1 MLEGFGKVD
10 RLAQERVKSGGIE
23 TSQCELPAEAHAG
36 ILLHRCEPA
45 VGRAL
50 GGVEMVEVQKKSSR
64 GTGIVE
70 IEARD
75 LDKHHE
81 KRVIQGMGA
90 NANGEV
96 FKRHLERV
104 RRVTLDWH
112 TDQIGECREN

>member
-1 MLEGFGKVD
+1 M
-10 RLAQERVKSGGIE
+10 
-23 TSQCELPAEAHAG
+23 
-36 ILLHRCEPA
+36 
-45 VGRAL
+45 
-50 GGVEMVEVQKKSSR
+50 MEVQKESGQ

-90 NANGEV
+90 NADGKV
-96 FKRHLERV
+96 FKHLLERD

-112 TDQIGECREN
+112 TNQIGECR